1 MKFWKQK
8 PFGWESNI
16 RLKHHPRFIRNINFF
31 KLKAIPSISGSPLPE
46 AEERVRER
54 GLAKIL
60 LAAARGDSGRGCN
73 PSLLVLNVI
82 RELMYGSGQHLHVST
97 PNTSVTLVYENNT
110 GPAHP
115 PLPQFYRLPKHLL
128 TREKRP
134 TIRSPWLSSSGV
146 IIHSEELLNE
156 CSQNP
161 IKNTEF
167 RGTGQRLASTFTDC
181 GGMFCRLTN
190 L

>member
-82 RELMYGSGQHLHVST
+82 RELMYGLGQHLHVSS

-110 GPAHP
+110 VLH
-115 PLPQFYRLPKHLL
+115 LPSF
-128 TREKRP
+128 
-134 TIRSPWLSSSGV
+134 IG
-146 IIHSEELLNE
+146 
-156 CSQNP
+156 
-161 IKNTEF
+161 F
-167 RGTGQRLASTFTDC
+167 
-181 GGMFCRLTN
+181 
-190 L
+190 